1 MLRRKQFGSENFHA
15 GRSARLP
22 DMKSLALILPLFILS
37 DLLAY
42 QAPQKAAP
50 APLEGIE
57 IMRRV
62 NARSRGNGSRMHLEM
77 TLHDVKRGDFH
88 KSILLQRTRLGA
100 GYRTS
105 YWVGAPDHEKGI
117 GLLISEDAK
126 HPGLWMYFPATR
138 QVVSVTSRGFPAMAS
153 DFSCEDLLTAI
164 PLADYDFR
172 VLGREVMDGIS
183 TWKVEMTPH
192 DERLRSE
199 LGFAKSI
206 GWVRDDIWV
215 IVRADYLDENG
226 TVFKTF
232 HAEDLEQIQGIWT
245 VRSFSMQSNRA
256 QHSTQVRVT
265 DVSYSQRLPEAAF
278 RPETLGT
285 NPTAE

>member
-1 MLRRKQFGSENFHA
+1 
-15 GRSARLP
+15 
-22 DMKSLALILPLFILS
+22 MKFLIFMLPLFILGN
-37 DLLAY
+37 LVAY
-42 QAPQKAAP
+42 QAPPKAVP
-50 APLEGIE
+50 APLQGIE

-62 NARSRGNGSRMHLEM
+62 NARSRGLGSRMHLEM
-77 TLHDVKRGDFH
+77 TLHDLKRGDFH
-88 KSILLQRTRLGA
+88 KSILLERTRLSA
-100 GYRTS
+100 GYRTA
-105 YWVGAPDHEKGI
+105 YRVDAPDHEKGI
-117 GLLISEDAK
+117 GLLISEDAR

-138 QVVSVTSRGFPAMAS
+138 QVMNVSSRGFPALAS

-172 VLGREVMDGIS
+172 VLGREFLDGIS

-199 LGFAKSI
+199 LGFSKSV

-226 TVFKTF
+226 KVFKTF
-232 HAEDLEQIQGIWT
+232 RAGDLEQVQGIWT
-245 VRSFSMQSNRA
+245 VRSFSMHSNRA

-265 DVSYSQRLPEAAF
+265 DVAYSRPLPEAAF
-278 RPETLGT
+278 RPEKLGAG
-285 NPTAE
+285 PTAE